1 MLQTVVDVI
10 ILIGAVVVAVWNI
23 IKFLDAGGSKV
34 KKINEKHLEEVLEE
48 KIPRI
53 LDEHSK
59 KNAPERKQEIK
70 DQIEKAIYDALEPVN
85 NKINDINSSI
95 NRQNCMLGKLENGN
109 SDILRREI
117 AKIYSKYR
125 PYEKITQYDKSDVVK
140 LCQDYFAENGNSYVE
155 DIYAKIREWEV
166 VPSMIEVCSDG
177 IQNKE
182 LTEVVEEI
190 EKGFL

>member
-1 MLQTVVDVI
+1 MLQAVVNVI

-48 KIPRI
+48 KIPQI

-59 KNAPERKQEIK
+59 KNASERKQEIK
-70 DQIEKAIYDALEPVN
+70 GQIEKAIYDALEPVN
-85 NKINDINSSI
+85 NKINDINSAI
-95 NRQNCMLGKLENGN
+95 NKQNCMLGNLENGN

-166 VPSMIEVCSDG
+166 VPSMIEVCSDEV
-177 IQNKE
+177 QNKE
-182 LTEVVEEI
+182 LAEAVEEI

>member
-1 MLQTVVDVI
+1 MLQAVVNVI

-48 KIPRI
+48 KIPQI

-59 KNAPERKQEIK
+59 KNASERKQEIK
-70 DQIEKAIYDALEPVN
+70 GQIEKAIYDALEPVN
-85 NKINDINSSI
+85 NKINDINSAI
-95 NRQNCMLGKLENGN
+95 NKQNCMLGNLENGN

-155 DIYAKIREWEV
+155 DIYAKIRE
-166 VPSMIEVCSDG
+166 
-177 IQNKE
+177 
-182 LTEVVEEI
+182 
-190 EKGFL
+190 